1 VVNSEQSNEENCM
14 TKFEDI
20 KAFHTDIKN
29 FVLSDSNRIGKSGYE
44 LLAEFNR
51 RFPGYKQVLDH
62 QNLQNEA
69 EKLNSWGWT

>member
-1 VVNSEQSNEENCM
+1 M

-29 FVLSDSNRIGKSGYE
+29 FVLSDSNRIGKSVSE

-51 RFPGYKQVLDH
+51 RFPGYKQVLEYQD
-62 QNLQNEA
+62 LLNEA
-69 EKLNSWGWT
+69 EKLNSWGWI